1 MTTLITGGFGFIGAH
16 VVKEFTA
23 AGESVVV
30 TSYENLEPPTFLS
43 QEVKNGLLIK
53 QCDIG
58 DPGVIQQLAQEYKID
73 TIINL
78 AIHRKSSTDPAED
91 LRINMD
97 KLSHFFD
104 GALKGGVERLF
115 WASNGA
121 IFAELPQGPF
131 YEDTAVS
138 LSGAIQPGAFK
149 KAWEVLAHNFA
160 QNYQISS
167 SLKVVSMRI
176 SGVFGPTYRSM
187 LNLPSRLCHAASK
200 NLPPDFSAQRGGVP
214 YSNDIFDLTYVK
226 DVAAAVLALYKTDN
240 LPHSVYNVSRGKA
253 VEATELVDAVKKY
266 KTTFNVEL
274 QEGTGPRFRPNAY
287 LDNSRIFKDTQ
298 WSPRFSIE
306 TATEDYLD
314 WLDSGEI
321 Y

>member
-16 VVKEFTA
+16 VVKKFTD

-30 TSYENLEPPTFLS
+30 TSYENLEPPSFLR

-53 QCDIG
+53 QIDIG
-58 DPGVIQQLAQEYKID
+58 EPGAIERLSKEHNVN

-78 AIHRKSSTDPAED
+78 AIHRKSSSDPAED
-91 LRINMD
+91 IRINMD
-97 KLSHFFD
+97 KLSHFFE
-104 GALKGGVERLF
+104 GALKSGVEKLF

-121 IFAELPQGPF
+121 IFAELPEGPF

-160 QNYQISS
+160 QNYQIQS
-167 SLKVVSMRI
+167 SLKIVSMRI
-176 SGVFGPTYRSM
+176 SGVFGPPYRSM

-214 YSNDIFDLTYVK
+214 YSDDTFDLTYAK
-226 DVAAAVLALYKTDN
+226 DVAAAVLALYEADD
-240 LPHSVYNVSRGKA
+240 LPHLVYNISRGTTVRA
-253 VEATELVDAVKKY
+253 QELVDAVTKVKSNF
-266 KTTFNVEL
+266 TPQL
-274 QEGTGPRFRPNAY
+274 QEGAGPRFRANAY
-287 LDNSRIFKDTQ
+287 LDNSRVLKDSK
-298 WSPRFSIE
+298 WEPKFHIE
-306 TATEDYLD
+306 SAIEDYLD
-314 WLDSGEI
+314 WLDSGEQ